1 MTYPLGSISETGEM
15 TGRRIVTP
23 EKKAKMVI
31 LRGMGY
37 SHSEISK
44 KFGIS
49 RSAVTKQLSRIRERC
64 KSSDKENGDEY
75 GFLREFFNLMLDSE
89 DLDYS
94 SIIALGN
101 QKYTYE
107 NLRYQKMTRKDALR
121 YSRSTESIHDPPW
134 IINPNF
140 DGLHTSARKSLWRE
154 SNEE

>member
-1 MTYPLGSISETGEM
+1 M
-15 TGRRIVTP
+15 TGRSIVTP

-37 SHSEISK
+37 SHDEISK

-64 KSSDKENGDEY
+64 KSSDKEYNDEY
-75 GFLREFFNLMLDSE
+75 GFLREFFDLMLDSE
-89 DLDYS
+89 DLDYN

-107 NLRYQKMTRKDALR
+107 NLRYQKMSRKDSLN
-121 YSRSTESIHDPPW
+121 YSRGTESIHNSPW
-134 IINPNF
+134 IINPDF
-140 DGLHTSARKSLWRE
+140 DGSDVSARNSLWRK